1 MLKREINS
9 MLIEQIKL
17 FNQLEE
23 SLCEQK
29 RCVKEN
35 KLFELDRIGIE
46 IDNICKNI
54 AEIELKLR
62 KSLGK
67 DKIKDFV
74 MKNKDDNELYE
85 SYIFL
90 VSQAEKLSLMKN
102 DNQFLIKKSLSFI
115 NKLLSSIN
123 NTTNNKP
130 NVYTRNITY

>member
-1 MLKREINS
+1 MKREINS
-9 MLIEQIKL
+9 MIIEQIKL

-29 RCVKEN
+29 KCVKEN
-35 KLFELDRIGIE
+35 KLFELDRVGIK

-67 DKIKDFV
+67 DNIKDFV
-74 MKNKDDNELYE
+74 MKNNDKELYE

-90 VSQAEKLSLMKN
+90 VSQAEKLNLMKN